1 MPRRLRSSSRRLRFT
16 AVLFCSLFIT
26 RSSAA
31 QDLRI
36 FEDRFAALAEARKT
50 CQPLVLH
57 FYDSQTRSYVGSGQW
72 ISPQE
77 RIRVFYSALPEL
89 RDKALKKSVV
99 LLLPMADWR
108 GPAAD
113 LGVTSNEGL
122 ASLSPYELTQVD
134 AAGKWGGLIFR

>member
-1 MPRRLRSSSRRLRFT
+1 MRRFSLRGLHFT
-16 AVLFCSLFIT
+16 AALFCSLCVT
-26 RSSAA
+26 RISTA

-57 FYDSQTRSYVGSGQW
+57 FYDSETRSYVGAGEW

-77 RIRVFYSALPEL
+77 RIRVFYTARAEL
-89 RDKALKKSVV
+89 RDKALKKAVV
-99 LLLPMADWR
+99 LLLPMSDWR

-113 LGVTSNEGL
+113 LGVTSSEGL
-122 ASLSPYELTQVD
+122 ASLSPYELIQVD

>member
-1 MPRRLRSSSRRLRFT
+1 MRRFSTRRLHVT
-16 AVLFCSLFIT
+16 AALFCSLCIT
-26 RSSAA
+26 RSLAA

-36 FEDRFAALAEARKT
+36 FEDRFVALAEARKA

-57 FYDSQTRSYVGSGQW
+57 FYDSQTRSYVGGGEW

-77 RIRVFYSALPEL
+77 RIRVFYSAQPEL
-89 RDKALKKSVV
+89 RDKALKKAVV
-99 LLLPMADWR
+99 LLLPMSDWR

-113 LGVTSNEGL
+113 LGVTSSEGL

>member
-1 MPRRLRSSSRRLRFT
+1 MGRFSLRGFHVT
-16 AVLFCSLFIT
+16 AALSCALCIARIST
-26 RSSAA
+26 AE
-31 QDLRI
+31 DLRI
-36 FEDRFAALAEARKT
+36 FEDRFVALAEARKT

-57 FYDSQTRSYVGSGQW
+57 FYDSQTRSYVGGGQW

-77 RIRVFYSALPEL
+77 RIRVFYSARAEL
-89 RDKALKKSVV
+89 RDKALKKAVV
-99 LLLPMADWR
+99 LLLPMSDWR

-122 ASLSPYELTQVD
+122 ASLSPYELTQID

>member
-1 MPRRLRSSSRRLRFT
+1 MGRFSLRRLHVTFAL
-16 AVLFCSLFIT
+16 LCSLCIT
-26 RSSAA
+26 QISTA

-36 FEDRFAALAEARKT
+36 FEDRFAALTEARKT

-89 RDKALKKSVV
+89 RDKALKKAVV

>member
-1 MPRRLRSSSRRLRFT
+1 MGRFSTRRLHVTAALCCSLCIIRSST
-16 AVLFCSLFIT
+16 
-26 RSSAA
+26 A

-36 FEDRFAALAEARKT
+36 FEDRFVALAEARKT

-57 FYDSQTRSYVGSGQW
+57 FYDSETRSYVGGGQW
-72 ISPQE
+72 ISPQA
-77 RIRVFYSALPEL
+77 RIRIFYSALPEL
-89 RDKALKKSVV
+89 RDKALEKAVV
-99 LLLPMADWR
+99 LLLPMSDWR

-113 LGVTSNEGL
+113 LGVTSSEGL

>member
-1 MPRRLRSSSRRLRFT
+1 MGRFSLRGFHVT
-16 AVLFCSLFIT
+16 AALICALCIT
-26 RSSAA
+26 RISTAE
-31 QDLRI
+31 DLRI

-57 FYDSQTRSYVGSGQW
+57 FYDSQTRSYVGGGQW

-77 RIRVFYSALPEL
+77 RIRVFYSARAEL
-89 RDKALKKSVV
+89 RDKALKKAVV
-99 LLLPMADWR
+99 LLLPMSDWR

-113 LGVTSNEGL
+113 LGVTSSEGL

-134 AAGKWGGLIFR
+134 AAGTWGGLIFR

>member
-1 MPRRLRSSSRRLRFT
+1 MGRFSLRRLHVTFAL
-16 AVLFCSLFIT
+16 LCSLCIT
-26 RSSAA
+26 QISTA

-36 FEDRFAALAEARKT
+36 FEDRFAALTEARKT

-89 RDKALKKSVV
+89 RDKALKKAVV

-113 LGVTSNEGL
+113 LGVTSSEGL

>member
-1 MPRRLRSSSRRLRFT
+1 MGRFSARRLHLT
-16 AVLFCSLFIT
+16 AALFCSLCIT
-26 RSSAA
+26 CSLTA

-36 FEDRFAALAEARKT
+36 FEDRFVALAEARKT

-57 FYDSQTRSYVGSGQW
+57 FYDAETRSYVGGGKW

-77 RIRVFYSALPEL
+77 RVRVFYSAQPEL
-89 RDKALKKSVV
+89 RDKALKKAVV
-99 LLLPMADWR
+99 LLLPMSEWR

>member
-1 MPRRLRSSSRRLRFT
+1 MGRFSLRRLYVTF
-16 AVLFCSLFIT
+16 ALFCSLCIT
-26 RSSAA
+26 QTSTA
-31 QDLRI
+31 QGLRI
-36 FEDRFAALAEARKT
+36 FEDRFAALAEARNT

-89 RDKALKKSVV
+89 RDKALKKAVV

>member
-1 MPRRLRSSSRRLRFT
+1 MGRFSLGGFHVT
-16 AVLFCSLFIT
+16 AVLFCALCIT
-26 RSSAA
+26 RISTAE
-31 QDLRI
+31 DLRI
-36 FEDRFAALAEARKT
+36 FEDRFVALAEARKT

-57 FYDSQTRSYVGSGQW
+57 FYDSQTRSYVGGGQW

-77 RIRVFYSALPEL
+77 RIRVFYSARAEL
-89 RDKALKKSVV
+89 RDKALKKAVV
-99 LLLPMADWR
+99 LLLPMSDWR

-113 LGVTSNEGL
+113 LGVTSSEGL

>member
-1 MPRRLRSSSRRLRFT
+1 MGRFSLPRLHV
-16 AVLFCSLFIT
+16 AAALFCSLCIT
-26 RSSAA
+26 CSLTA

-36 FEDRFAALAEARKT
+36 FEDRFVALAEARKT

-57 FYDSQTRSYVGSGQW
+57 FYDAETRSYVGGGKW

-77 RIRVFYSALPEL
+77 RVRVFYSAQPEL
-89 RDKALKKSVV
+89 RDKALKKAVV
-99 LLLPMADWR
+99 LLLPMSDWR

-113 LGVTSNEGL
+113 LGVTSSEGL

>member
-1 MPRRLRSSSRRLRFT
+1 MRRFSLQ
-16 AVLFCSLFIT
+16 AVHLTTGLFCSLCIT
-26 RSSAA
+26 QVSIA

-36 FEDRFAALAEARKT
+36 FEDRFVALAEARKT

-57 FYDSQTRSYVGSGQW
+57 FYDSETRSYVGAGKW

-77 RIRVFYSALPEL
+77 RIRVFYSARAEL
-89 RDKALKKSVV
+89 RDKALKKAVV
-99 LLLPMADWR
+99 LLLPMSDWR

-113 LGVTSNEGL
+113 LGVTSSEGL

>member
-1 MPRRLRSSSRRLRFT
+1 MRRFSTRRLHVT
-16 AVLFCSLFIT
+16 AALCCSLCLT
-26 RSSAA
+26 RSLIA

-36 FEDRFAALAEARKT
+36 FEDRFVALAEARET

-57 FYDSQTRSYVGSGQW
+57 FYDSQTRSYVGGGQW

-77 RIRVFYSALPEL
+77 RIRVFYSAQAEL
-89 RDKALKKSVV
+89 RDKALKKAVV
-99 LLLPMADWR
+99 LLLPMSDWR

-113 LGVTSNEGL
+113 LGVTSSEGL

>member
-1 MPRRLRSSSRRLRFT
+1 MGRFSLRRVHVT
-16 AVLFCSLFIT
+16 AALFCSLCIT
-26 RSSAA
+26 QISTA
-31 QDLRI
+31 QDLRV
-36 FEDRFAALAEARKT
+36 FEDRFVALAEARKT

-57 FYDSQTRSYVGSGQW
+57 FYDSQTRSYVGGGEW

-89 RDKALKKSVV
+89 RDKALKKAVV
-99 LLLPMADWR
+99 LLLPMSHWR

-113 LGVTSNEGL
+113 LGVTSSEGL

>member
-1 MPRRLRSSSRRLRFT
+1 MGRFSLRAFHVT
-16 AVLFCSLFIT
+16 AALYCALCIT
-26 RSSAA
+26 RISTAE
-31 QDLRI
+31 DLRI

-57 FYDSQTRSYVGSGQW
+57 FYDSQTRSYVGGGKW
-72 ISPQE
+72 ISPQA
-77 RIRVFYSALPEL
+77 RIRVFYSAQPEL
-89 RDKALKKSVV
+89 RDKALKKAVV
-99 LLLPMADWR
+99 LLLPMSDWR

>member
-1 MPRRLRSSSRRLRFT
+1 MGRFSTRRFHVT
-16 AVLFCSLFIT
+16 AALLCSLCIT
-26 RSSAA
+26 RTLTA

-36 FEDRFAALAEARKT
+36 FEDRFVALAEARKT

-57 FYDSQTRSYVGSGQW
+57 FYDSQTRSYVGGGEW
-72 ISPQE
+72 ISPQA
-77 RIRVFYSALPEL
+77 RIRVFYSAQPEL
-89 RDKALKKSVV
+89 RDKALKKAVV
-99 LLLPMADWR
+99 LLLPMSDWR

-113 LGVTSNEGL
+113 LGVTSSEGL

>member
-1 MPRRLRSSSRRLRFT
+1 MSRFSTRRLHVTGL
-16 AVLFCSLFIT
+16 LFCSLCII
-26 RSSAA
+26 RSATA

-36 FEDRFAALAEARKT
+36 FEDRFAALTEARKT

-89 RDKALKKSVV
+89 RDKALKKAVV

>member
-1 MPRRLRSSSRRLRFT
+1 
-16 AVLFCSLFIT
+16 V
-26 RSSAA
+26 
-31 QDLRI
+31 
-36 FEDRFAALAEARKT
+36 ALAEARQT

-57 FYDSQTRSYVGSGQW
+57 FYDSQTRSYVGGGKW

-89 RDKALKKSVV
+89 RDRALKKAVV
-99 LLLPMADWR
+99 LLLPMSDWR

-113 LGVTSNEGL
+113 LGVISSEGL

>member
-1 MPRRLRSSSRRLRFT
+1 MGRFSTRRLHVT
-16 AVLFCSLFIT
+16 AAFFCSLCIT
-26 RSSAA
+26 RSLTA

-57 FYDSQTRSYVGSGQW
+57 FYDSETRSYVGGGQW
-72 ISPQE
+72 ISPQA
-77 RIRVFYSALPEL
+77 RIRIFYSALPEL
-89 RDKALKKSVV
+89 RDKALEKAVV
-99 LLLPMADWR
+99 LLLPMSDWR

-113 LGVTSNEGL
+113 LGVTSSEGL
-122 ASLSPYELTQVD
+122 ASLSPYELIQVD